1 MFCFMTAY
9 ETVFYFVTF
18 VYYYY
23 KVKRKFVT
31 NLALLLFLNILIKP
45 LWIFGIDMGVQNL
58 TGANEYG
65 TYASLFSFSIILNI
79 LLDLGLTNFN
89 NKNIAQHSQLLVK
102 YFSNMVVMK
111 FILGVLY
118 AIICLSMGF
127 IMGYD
132 SHQFHLLYFLI
143 GNQFIL
149 SFILYLRSNL
159 SGLHYFKTDSIISI
173 TDRTLMLVIC
183 GSLLLYPPTR
193 QHFKIEWFIYS
204 QTLAY
209 SITFLIAFFVV
220 LKHAKVFKFQFDL
233 AFLVLIFKQSY
244 PFALL
249 VLLMSLYSRIDIVMI
264 ERMLPDGRLQAGIY
278 SQAFR
283 IIDAVS
289 MFAFL
294 FATLLLPIFAR
305 MIKLKENVTQLV
317 RLSYLLLLVP
327 TIVFSCVSV
336 FYSNDLI
343 GLLYKNHVAEAASI
357 YAILII
363 GYNAVSTS
371 YIFGT
376 LLTANNN
383 VKQLN
388 YMALIGVI
396 TNVVLNIIFIPI
408 YKAWGAAFSSL
419 ITQGVTAL
427 IQAVLAARIFKF
439 KIVISDFIKVF
450 TFVSIILCLCWLT
463 SHYIQ
468 HWMTGFVI
476 VIGLGLLFA
485 FALRIIHIKALVD
498 IIRSEGE

>member
-1 MFCFMTAY
+1 MPLNTL
-9 ETVFYFVTF
+9 TL
-18 VYYYY
+18 
-23 KVKRKFVT
+23 KKKFVT

-111 FILGVLY
+111 LLLGVVY
-118 AIICLSMGF
+118 AIVCISAGLL
-127 IMGYD
+127 MGYD
-132 SHQFHLLYFLI
+132 RQQFHLLYFLI
-143 GNQFIL
+143 GNQFLL

-159 SGLHYFKTDSIISI
+159 SGLHFFKTDSVISI

-183 GSLLLYPPTR
+183 GGLLLFPATR
-193 QHFKIEWFIYS
+193 SHFHIEWFVYS
-204 QTLAY
+204 QTAAY
-209 SITFLIAFFVV
+209 LITFFIAFFIV
-220 LKHAKVFKFQFDL
+220 LRHAKVFKFQFDF

-264 ERMLPDGRLQAGIY
+264 ERMLPDGRTQAGIY

-305 MIKLKENVTQLV
+305 MIKQKENVTQLV

-336 FYSNDLI
+336 FYSKELI
-343 GLLYKNHVAEAASI
+343 GLLYKQHVEEAASI

-388 YMALIGVI
+388 YMALIGVV
-396 TNVVLNIIFIPI
+396 TNVGLNIIFIPI

-419 ITQGVTAL
+419 ITQGITAL
-427 IQAVLAARIFKF
+427 IQALLAMKFFKF
-439 KIVISDFIKVF
+439 KILLSDFLKLLVF
-450 TFVSIILCLCWLT
+450 VGCVLASCWIT
-463 SHYIQ
+463 SHFVE
-468 HWMTGFVI
+468 HWMKGFII
-476 VIGLGLLFA
+476 VLCFGLMLA
-485 FALRIIHIKALVD
+485 FILKIINIKALIN

>member
-1 MFCFMTAY
+1 M
-9 ETVFYFVTF
+9 
-18 VYYYY
+18 
-23 KVKRKFVT
+23 KRKFVT

-45 LWIFGIDMGVQNL
+45 LWIFGIDMGVQNI

-89 NKNIAQHSQLLVK
+89 NKNIAQYNQLLVK

-118 AIICLSMGF
+118 AIVCLSVGF
-127 IMGYD
+127 LMGYD
-132 SHQFHLLYFLI
+132 SKQFHLLYFLI
-143 GNQFIL
+143 GNQFLL

-159 SGLHYFKTDSIISI
+159 SGLHFFKTDSFISI
-173 TDRTLMLVIC
+173 TDRTLMLIIC
-183 GSLLLYPPTR
+183 GGLLLFPATR
-193 QHFKIEWFIYS
+193 SHFHIEWFVYS
-204 QTLAY
+204 QTAAY
-209 SITFLIAFFVV
+209 LITFFIAFFIV
-220 LKHAKVFKFQFDL
+220 LRHAKVFNFKFDF

-264 ERMLPDGRLQAGIY
+264 ERMLPDGRTQAGIY
-278 SQAFR
+278 SQAYR

-305 MIKLKENVTQLV
+305 MIKQKESVTQLV

-336 FYSNDLI
+336 FYSKGLI
-343 GLLYKNHVAEAASI
+343 GLLYKEHVQEAAGI

-388 YMALIGVI
+388 YMALIGVT
-396 TNVVLNIIFIPI
+396 TNIGLNIIFIPI

-419 ITQGVTAL
+419 ITQSLTAI
-427 IQAVLAARIFKF
+427 IQALLAVKFFKF
-439 KIVISDFIKVF
+439 KILFSDIIKVS
-450 TFVSIILCLCWLT
+450 TFVLLVIFSCWITSIYL
-463 SHYIQ
+463 HN
-468 HWMTGFVI
+468 WMTGFVI
-476 VIGLGLLFA
+476 VILFGLILAFLLK
-485 FALRIIHIKALVD
+485 IINIKALYQ
-498 IIRSEGE
+498 IIKSEGEAEEE

>member
-1 MFCFMTAY
+1 
-9 ETVFYFVTF
+9 
-18 VYYYY
+18 
-23 KVKRKFVT
+23 
-31 NLALLLFLNILIKP
+31 
-45 LWIFGIDMGVQNL
+45 MGVQNL

-111 FILGVLY
+111 FLLGILY
-118 AIICLSMGF
+118 AIICLSVGLL
-127 IMGYD
+127 MGYD

-143 GNQFIL
+143 GNQFLL

-159 SGLHYFKTDSIISI
+159 SGLHLFKTDSFISI
-173 TDRTLMLVIC
+173 TDRTLMLIIC
-183 GSLLLYPPTR
+183 GGLLLCPVTR
-193 QHFKIEWFIYS
+193 KHFHIEWFVYS
-204 QTLAY
+204 QTIAY
-209 SITFLIAFFVV
+209 LITFFIAFFIV
-220 LKHAKVFKFQFDL
+220 LRHAKVFKFQFDYK
-233 AFLVLIFKQSY
+233 FLVLIFKQSY

-264 ERMLPDGRLQAGIY
+264 ERMLPDGKLQAGIY

-305 MIKLKENVTQLV
+305 MIKQKENVTQLV

-327 TIVFSCVSV
+327 TIIFSCVSV
-336 FYSNDLI
+336 FYSKELI
-343 GLLYKNHVAEAASI
+343 GIMYKQHVDEAAGI
-357 YAILII
+357 YTILII

-388 YMALIGVI
+388 YMALIGVV
-396 TNVVLNIIFIPI
+396 TNIVFNIIFIPI

-419 ITQGVTAL
+419 ITQGITAL
-427 IQAVLAARIFKF
+427 IQALLAKKFFKF
-439 KIVISDFIKVF
+439 RILFSDIAKLTV
-450 TFVSIILCLCWLT
+450 FVSLILFSCWFT
-463 SHYIQ
+463 SQYIEK
-468 HWMTGFVI
+468 WMTGFMVVLVFGMI
-476 VIGLGLLFA
+476 VAFLLK
-485 FALRIIHIKALVD
+485 IINIKALVE
-498 IIRSEGE
+498 IIRSEGD

>member
-1 MFCFMTAY
+1 M
-9 ETVFYFVTF
+9 
-18 VYYYY
+18 
-23 KVKRKFVT
+23 KRKFVT

-45 LWIFGIDMGVQNL
+45 LWIFGVDMGVQNL

-111 FILGVLY
+111 FLLGILY
-118 AIICLSMGF
+118 AIICLSVGLL
-127 IMGYD
+127 MGYD

-143 GNQFIL
+143 GNQFLL

-159 SGLHYFKTDSIISI
+159 SGLHLFKTDSFISI
-173 TDRTLMLVIC
+173 TDRTLMLIIC
-183 GSLLLYPPTR
+183 GGLLLCPVTR
-193 QHFKIEWFIYS
+193 KHFHIEWFVYS
-204 QTLAY
+204 QTIAY
-209 SITFLIAFFVV
+209 LITFFIAFFIV
-220 LKHAKVFKFQFDL
+220 LRHAKVFKFQFDYK
-233 AFLVLIFKQSY
+233 FLVLIFKQSY

-264 ERMLPDGRLQAGIY
+264 ERMLPDGKLQAGIY

-305 MIKLKENVTQLV
+305 MIKQKENVTQLV

-327 TIVFSCVSV
+327 TIIFSCVSV
-336 FYSNDLI
+336 FYSKELI
-343 GLLYKNHVAEAASI
+343 GIMYKQHVDEAAGI
-357 YAILII
+357 YTILII

-388 YMALIGVI
+388 YMALIGVV
-396 TNVVLNIIFIPI
+396 TNIVFNIIFIPI

-419 ITQGVTAL
+419 ITQGITAL
-427 IQAVLAARIFKF
+427 IQALLAKKFFKF
-439 KIVISDFIKVF
+439 RILFSDIAKLTV
-450 TFVSIILCLCWLT
+450 FVSLILFSCWFT
-463 SHYIQ
+463 SQYIEK
-468 HWMTGFVI
+468 WMTGFMVVLVFGMI
-476 VIGLGLLFA
+476 VAFLLK
-485 FALRIIHIKALVD
+485 IINIKALVE
-498 IIRSEGE
+498 IIRSEGD

>member
-1 MFCFMTAY
+1 M
-9 ETVFYFVTF
+9 
-18 VYYYY
+18 
-23 KVKRKFVT
+23 KKKFVT

-58 TGANEYG
+58 VGANEYG

-89 NKNIAQHSQLLVK
+89 NKNIAQHSQLLAK

-111 FILGVLY
+111 FLLGVLY
-118 AIICLSMGF
+118 AVLCLAT
-127 IMGYD
+127 GYLMNYD
-132 SHQFHLLYFLI
+132 KQQFYLLYFLI
-143 GNQFIL
+143 GNQFLL

-159 SGLHYFKTDSIISI
+159 SGLHLFKTDSFISI
-173 TDRTLMLVIC
+173 TDRTLMLLLC
-183 GSLLLYPPTR
+183 GALLINPFTR
-193 QHFKIEWFIYS
+193 QHFRIEWFVYS
-204 QTLAY
+204 QTIAY
-209 SITFLIAFFVV
+209 LITFFISFFIV
-220 LKHAKVFKFQFDL
+220 LKHAGFFKLQFDFT
-233 AFLVLIFKQSY
+233 FLVLIFKQSY

-264 ERMLPDGRLQAGIY
+264 ERMLDDGKIQAGIY

-305 MIKLKENVTQLV
+305 MIKQKDNVTQLV

-336 FYSNDLI
+336 FYSKELM
-343 GLLYKNHVAEAASI
+343 GLLYKHHVEEASAI
-357 YAILII
+357 YTILII
-363 GYNAVSTS
+363 GFNAVSTS

-388 YMALIGVI
+388 YMALIGVV
-396 TNVVLNIIFIPI
+396 TNIGFNIIFIPI

-419 ITQGVTAL
+419 ITQSITAI
-427 IQAVLAARIFKF
+427 IQALLAAKYFKF
-439 KIVISDFIKVF
+439 KILITDVIKVLGF
-450 TFVSIILCLCWLT
+450 ITIVLLSCLATSMYVNHWLVGFIIVLCL
-463 SHYIQ
+463 
-468 HWMTGFVI
+468 
-476 VIGLGLLFA
+476 GLITA
-485 FALRIIHIKALVD
+485 FLLRIINIKSLIE

>member
-1 MFCFMTAY
+1 
-9 ETVFYFVTF
+9 
-18 VYYYY
+18 
-23 KVKRKFVT
+23 
-31 NLALLLFLNILIKP
+31 LNILIKP
-45 LWIFGIDMGVQNL
+45 LWIFGVDMGVQNL

-79 LLDLGLTNFN
+79 LLDLGITNFN

-111 FILGVLY
+111 FLLGIVY
-118 AIICLSMGF
+118 AIICIGVGLL
-127 IMGYD
+127 MGYD
-132 SHQFHLLYFLI
+132 THQFHLLYFLI

-159 SGLHYFKTDSIISI
+159 SGLHYFKTDSFISI
-173 TDRTLMLVIC
+173 TDRTLMLLIC
-183 GSLLLYPPTR
+183 GGLLYFPATR
-193 QHFKIEWFIYS
+193 QKFHIEWFVYS
-204 QTLAY
+204 QTAAY
-209 SITFLIAFFVV
+209 LITFFIAFFIV
-220 LKHAKVFKFQFDL
+220 LRHAKVFKFQFDYT
-233 AFLVLIFKQSY
+233 FLVLIFKQSY

-264 ERMLPDGRLQAGIY
+264 ERMLPDGRTQAGIY

-305 MIKLKENVTQLV
+305 MIKQKESVTQLV

-336 FYSNDLI
+336 FYSKELI
-343 GLLYKNHVAEAASI
+343 GLLYRQHVAEAASI

-388 YMALIGVI
+388 YMALIGVV
-396 TNVVLNIIFIPI
+396 TNIGLNIIFIPI

-419 ITQGVTAL
+419 ITQGITAL
-427 IQAVLAARIFKF
+427 IQALLAAKFFKF
-439 KIVISDFIKVF
+439 KILFSDIAKLFVFIFLVLF
-450 TFVSIILCLCWLT
+450 SCWAT
-463 SHYIQ
+463 SQYIH
-468 HWMTGFVI
+468 HWMTGFLLVLGFGLI
-476 VIGLGLLFA
+476 VAFLLK
-485 FALRIIHIKALVD
+485 IINIKALVE
-498 IIRSEGE
+498 IIRSEGD

>member
-1 MFCFMTAY
+1 M
-9 ETVFYFVTF
+9 
-18 VYYYY
+18 
-23 KVKRKFVT
+23 
-31 NLALLLFLNILIKP
+31 IKP
-45 LWIFGIDMGVQNL
+45 LWIFGVDMGVQNL

-111 FILGVLY
+111 FLLGVLY
-118 AIICLSMGF
+118 AIICLSVGLL
-127 IMGYD
+127 MGYD
-132 SHQFHLLYFLI
+132 THQFYLLYFLI
-143 GNQFIL
+143 GNQFLL

-159 SGLHYFKTDSIISI
+159 SGLHLFKTDSFISI
-173 TDRTLMLVIC
+173 TDRTLMLLIC
-183 GSLLLYPPTR
+183 GGLLYFPATR
-193 QHFKIEWFIYS
+193 QKFHIEWFVYS
-204 QTLAY
+204 QTVAY
-209 SITFLIAFFVV
+209 LTTFFIAFFIV
-220 LKHAKVFKFQFDL
+220 LRHAKVFKFKFDFT
-233 AFLVLIFKQSY
+233 FLVLIFKQSY

-264 ERMLPDGRLQAGIY
+264 ERMLPDGRIQAGIY

-305 MIKLKENVTQLV
+305 MIKQKENVTQLV

-336 FYSNDLI
+336 FYSKDLI
-343 GLLYKNHVAEAASI
+343 GLLYKQHVEEAASI
-357 YAILII
+357 YTILII

-388 YMALIGVI
+388 YMALIGVV
-396 TNVVLNIIFIPI
+396 TNIGLNIIFIPI

-419 ITQGVTAL
+419 ITQGITAL
-427 IQAVLAARIFKF
+427 IQALLAAKFFKF
-439 KIVISDFIKVF
+439 KVLFSDIAKLFVF
-450 TFVSIILCLCWLT
+450 VFLVLLSCWAT
-463 SHYIQ
+463 SKYIN
-468 HWMTGFVI
+468 HWMTGFMLVLGF
-476 VIGLGLLFA
+476 GLIMAFLLK
-485 FALRIIHIKALVD
+485 IINIKALVE
-498 IIRSEGE
+498 IIRSEGD